1 MGDSLSYLDN
11 LLTLLMFKLNL
22 LRLALVA
29 PLVDLCQFQVK
40 SSFSREKDNFCV
52 IGACSYTTK
61 GFFLKLSSIAK

>member
-11 LLTLLMFKLNL
+11 LLTLLMFKCNL

-52 IGACSYTTK
+52 YFLWENATK
-61 GFFLKLSSIAK
+61 MLE